1 MTGEPY
7 MVPMTTTV
15 EEHHRDARVA
25 LLPVG
30 SFEQH
35 GPYLPLTTDTVIACT
50 VARKLATAY
59 PALVLSPVTISCSQ
73 EHAAWAGTVSISAA
87 TLHTVVNDI
96 SQSLRASGIDRL
108 VLVNGH
114 GGNHVL
120 ANVAQEATGR
130 MALFPG
136 LPDWADARAAAGVE
150 TSNDADMH
158 AGELETSILL
168 HAHPELVRSGYESA
182 DCGYDDRRHLA
193 TLGLSAYT
201 SSGVLGYPSLASAQ
215 KGHGVLGE
223 LVTLF
228 AGQLRALG
236 GE

>member
-1 MTGEPY
+1 MSATQY
-7 MVPMTTTV
+7 LVPMTTTV
-15 EEHHRDARVA
+15 EEHQRRASVA

-35 GPYLPLTTDTVIACT
+35 GPYLPLATDTVIACT
-50 VARKLATAY
+50 VARELAVGY
-59 PALVLSPVTISCSQ
+59 PALVLPPVTISCSQ
-73 EHAAWAGTVSISAA
+73 EHAAWQGTVSISAA
-87 TLHTVVNDI
+87 TLHAMIRDI
-96 SQSLRASGIDRL
+96 SHSLRASGIHRL

-120 ANVAQEATGR
+120 ANVVQEAGGG

-136 LPDWADARAAAGVE
+136 LPEWAGARSAAGIE
-150 TSNDADMH
+150 TGNDADMH

-168 HAHPELVRSGYESA
+168 HAHPELVRSGYASS
-182 DCGYDDRRHLA
+182 DCSHDDRRHLA

-215 KGHGVLGE
+215 KGCDVLSE
-223 LVTLF
+223 LVRSF
-228 AGQLRALG
+228 AGHLRALNC
-236 GE
+236 